1 MKTQFTFLL
10 IILCVNVSIY
20 MVMTTTKADGSP
32 LVAGV
37 EYSQPL
43 NATGDIEDYADH
55 FNATDVYDT
64 WSDSSPD
71 TGFAL
76 GDLFGGVGQF
86 FEQFK
91 FLIDG
96 VPSLLD
102 WFGSFFPVQI
112 SVLTVISWAI
122 RVITGVMFVTLIIE
136 FISGRELLP

>member
-10 IILCVNVSIY
+10 IILCVNVSIF
-20 MVMTTTKADGSP
+20 MVMGATKTDGSP

-37 EYSQPL
+37 EYTHPL
-43 NATGDIEDYADH
+43 NATGVGGYD

-64 WSDSSPD
+64 WSDSTPD

-76 GDLFGGVGQF
+76 GDLFGGIGQF
-86 FEQFK
+86 FEQFR

-96 VPSLLD
+96 VPALLD
-102 WFGSFFPVQI
+102 WFSSFLPVQA
-112 SVLTVISWAI
+112 SVFSLLAWAI
-122 RVITGVMFVTLIIE
+122 RVVTGAMFVTLIIE